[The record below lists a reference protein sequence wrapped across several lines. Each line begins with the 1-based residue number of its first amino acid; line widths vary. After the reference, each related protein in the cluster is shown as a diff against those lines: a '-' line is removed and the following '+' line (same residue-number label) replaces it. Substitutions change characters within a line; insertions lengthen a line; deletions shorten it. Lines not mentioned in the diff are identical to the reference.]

1 MAVSYKSPS
10 SFHGPVVAEQRFR
23 GPVRKPGRL
32 RQSEPLAI
40 VRVKG
45 LDFEC
50 GAVGLRK
57 QRNAAIR
64 HSAVDVHEEQ
74 FDFGSAFLLAKPGQ
88 GSLRKRKNI
97 KVKARSTHANGS

>member
-1 MAVSYKSPS
+1 MNSIFISWARRS
-10 SFHGPVVAEQRFR
+10 SAALSRPVIH
-23 GPVRKPGRL
+23 PVRKPGRL

-74 FDFGSAFLLAKPGQ
+74 FDLRSAFLLAKPDKEA
-88 GSLRKRKNI
+88 S
-97 KVKARSTHANGS
+97 VKGKP

>member
-1 MAVSYKSPS
+1 
-10 SFHGPVVAEQRFR
+10 
-23 GPVRKPGRL
+23 VRKPGRL
-32 RQSEPLAI
+32 RQSEPL

-74 FDFGSAFLLAKPGQ
+74 FDFGSAFLLAKPDKEASVKGKT
-88 GSLRKRKNI
+88 LR
-97 KVKARSTHANGS
+97 